1 MCGSAPLR
9 VMDTLPNYDLTNE
22 EEYMKNTILTIVIFV
37 FTIGIFTLSI
47 DGINSKADAEGAK
60 TLQNAITKATVQCY
74 AIEGRYPSSVEYLV
88 ENYGI
93 QIDEDKY
100 AVFYEG
106 FASNIMPDIT
116 VTEI

>member
-1 MCGSAPLR
+1 MFDDYVRHTS
-9 VMDTLPNYDLTNE
+9 TNYDLTDKE
-22 EEYMKNTILTIVIFV
+22 DYMKNTILTIVIFV

-47 DGINSKADAEGAK
+47 NGINSKADTEGAK

-74 AIEGRYPSSVEYLV
+74 AIEGRYPSSVDYLV
-88 ENYGI
+88 EHYGI
-93 QIDEDKY
+93 QIDSDKY